1 MWSQLSGTFAVNAGI
16 CFLESQG
23 SFHEL
28 SWGPWPS
35 WKGICFQGKRSKSQT
50 DAGWVSDTTEE
61 RNLNQGLGSEV
72 IRVLPAG
79 MSLDISGQRARWDK
93 ERLLLQDGSA
103 WPGLNPPLLMIL
115 PPPHTPQLLLP
126 GVLELPPAQHRAW
139 GSKTPFPDSSFP
151 LSNAEV
157 ELSPTSTL
165 WSFTFCFAPAGAG
178 GARRVLVALDP
189 CQRVPGAPGKSL
201 QRIHAGCRQQFW
213 ECRAVAAGKGSA
225 AAEAPGNCCL
235 CLR

>member
-61 RNLNQGLGSEV
+61 RTLNQGLGSEV

-79 MSLDISGQRARWDK
+79 MSLDISGQWARWDK

-115 PPPHTPQLLLP
+115 PPPNTPWLLLP

-157 ELSPTSTL
+157 ELSPTSAL

-178 GARRVLVALDP
+178 GARRALVALELLG
-189 CQRVPGAPGKSL
+189 GASRESMLDAASSSGNAELLLLAKAQL
-201 QRIHAGCRQQFW
+201 QLKFLGI
-213 ECRAVAAGKGSA
+213 AACASG
-225 AAEAPGNCCL
+225 EIWC
-235 CLR
+235 